1 MNRLHLVRNL
11 FIGHFFS
18 LKDIERTENDTW
30 ESLGNSFTSSLVI
43 NKHPKERWITSQNS
57 DQKKK
62 KKRRRHS
69 NPTFLPAIRILRRDI
84 RRKYGE
90 MMSNVLN
97 SCDRDLCLRFLK
109 AFAIPTFISYY
120 QVFPS
125 ELLTYLHCSRKI
137 EGVEEVVEI
146 FCRKC
151 FSAPDIVFHASDN
164 KVCQRLN
171 TPGSRVVANLS
182 VKGTMLYAFVSDR
195 NHAVED
201 QSEDSFI
208 DQLAQKMI
216 FLQKLNPPLDISLK
230 GSYTLLL
237 DEQHRIIALV
247 INATWS

>member
-1 MNRLHLVRNL
+1 MT
-11 FIGHFFS
+11 I
-18 LKDIERTENDTW
+18 
-30 ESLGNSFTSSLVI
+30 
-43 NKHPKERWITSQNS
+43 P
-57 DQKKK
+57 DQKKR

-109 AFAIPTFISYY
+109 EFAIPNFTGYY

-125 ELLTYLHCSRKI
+125 ELLAYLHCSRKI

-151 FSAPDIVFHASDN
+151 LSAPDIVFHASDN
-164 KVCQRLN
+164 QVCQRLN
-171 TPGSRVVANLS
+171 TPGSRVVASLS
-182 VKGTMLYAFVSDR
+182 VQGTMLYAFVSDR
-195 NHAVED
+195 DQAVED
-201 QSEDSFI
+201 HSMDPFL
-208 DQLAQKMI
+208 DQLAKKMI
-216 FLQKLNPPLDISLK
+216 FLRKLNPPLEISLK

-237 DEQHRIIALV
+237 DEQHRIVALV
-247 INATWS
+247 INATWL